1 MNPTLHS
8 TFDSIRDAVTRTL
21 DDPRKAA
28 AVGAATGALKGA
40 AVGLVAGKI
49 VAFTV
54 VGAATGAA
62 FAAVVSSVARNRT
75 TSVPELP
82 RSTARA

>member
-1 MNPTLHS
+1 MKPAPLS
-8 TFDSIRDAVTRTL
+8 AFDSIRDAVSRTL
-21 DDPRKAA
+21 EDPRKSAM
-28 AVGAATGALKGA
+28 VGAATGALKGA

-49 VAFTV
+49 VAFTL

-62 FAAVVSSVARNRT
+62 FAAVVSSVARNRR